1 MVAAHTVAMSNDTQ
15 YMLVS
20 LPNSISPSN
29 NSEDALTTL
38 RSTVSTDN
46 GTVMPFKVPIFKV
59 GTVDERLQWADD
71 LAKLSR
77 DCENVVAQV
86 GDKLR
91 SILEGDE
98 EKIAQ
103 QKTVN
108 DSMLWAR
115 AKSCAEHI

>member
-1 MVAAHTVAMSNDTQ
+1 MSNDTQ